1 MKTDFTLDSIF
12 DTNTTQE
19 RFYKEIISENIT
31 DTINGYNGT
40 VFTYGQ
46 SGSGKTFTMFGAD
59 IGNSETRG
67 IIPRAV

>member
-19 RFYKEIISENIT
+19 RFYKEIISETIT